1 MPAAVFKI
9 PFFSPGSGTPHVL
22 SAKAAASDAF
32 NPLFMLSATD
42 PLTEL
47 AKAPL
52 SSVLNTPAEPAIA
65 AAPAA
70 PPKTRASPGS
80 FSTDPYLAS
89 FCGCSTS
96 FIWLNRS
103 AVLCIGA
110 DEAPGAGEAA
120 FSAPVP

>member
-9 PFFSPGSGTPHVL
+9 PFFSPGSDAPHVL

-70 PPKTRASPGS
+70 PPKRGLLPALSQ
-80 FSTDPYLAS
+80 LIH
-89 FCGCSTS
+89 TS
-96 FIWLNRS
+96 LLF
-103 AVLCIGA
+103 AVALHRLYG
-110 DEAPGAGEAA
+110 
-120 FSAPVP
+120 